1 MTFRLSRH
9 AREPYDQQILTEPAV
24 TGWEASFDDGAT
36 WHLGEVLVDDPEP
49 GWVRWLIAGDL
60 ADPGASVAQLTPT
73 GREDLQPL
81 ARAVTNPAII
91 VRDLEP
97 IRVE

>member
-1 MTFRLSRH
+1 MTYRLSRH
-9 AREPYDQQILTEPAV
+9 GREPYDQRIITDPQLN
-24 TGWEASFDDGAT
+24 GWEASFDNGAT
-36 WHLGEVLVDDPEP
+36 WHLGEALVADPEV

-60 ADPGASVAQLTPT
+60 AAAGASVAQLTPT

-81 ARAVTNPAII
+81 ARAIANPQII